1 MSPIFVDQLERLG
14 AAVGVAPKETSASAK
29 LLRRLLDLT
38 LDEIPR
44 DPGRDEYRQGHT
56 LGPERKHWF
65 RAKFGRGRFRL
76 FFRFRTDVRV
86 IVYAWVNDESSLRT
100 YGSRTDAYAVFTRML
115 DSENPPDGWELLL
128 RASSSP
134 EAVTRATAA
143 MRKLGHP

>member
-1 MSPIFVDQLERLG
+1 MSPIFVDQLERLE
-14 AAVGVAPKETSASAK
+14 AAVGAAPKETSGNAK
-29 LLRRLLDLT
+29 LLRRLLDLA

-86 IVYAWVNDESSLRT
+86 IVYAWVNDDSSLRT
-100 YGSRTDAYAVFTRML
+100 YGSRTDAYAVFARML
-115 DSENPPDGWELLL
+115 DSGNPPDGWESLL
-128 RASSSP
+128 RTASGP
-134 EAVTRATAA
+134 EAVNRASGVL
-143 MRKLGHP
+143 RKLRGS